1 MATVRVG
8 LPAWA
13 RVLLPGVGL
22 PLLGSALALLPFRVS
37 TTTAAL
43 VFVLAVT
50 GAAAMEG
57 LVAGLIASVL
67 SFLFLNLFFTPPV
80 GTLSVQKT
88 GDLVALVV
96 FLLVSVAVGSLL
108 SRAIAQQS
116 RAERRER
123 EASLLQHLGQRL
135 LSGDAPRTVLASFG
149 DALVGA
155 MAVTR
160 YEAVLPNGELIA
172 ERGGPTPPES
182 PQEFP
187 MVARGN
193 PVGSIRV
200 FPRPDGS
207 RLETEESHLVTAF
220 AAQMAMAL
228 DASRL
233 AEDAHA
239 ARVDAERSQ
248 VQAALLSS
256 VTHDL
261 RTPLASITAS
271 VTDLMDAESRLPKE
285 QAQERLETIRQEAAR
300 LNRVVGNLLDLSRIR
315 AGALTPSKRPVS
327 IEEVIEGVV
336 GRLESVLAGHRV
348 RLLIRE
354 NLPDVPLDV
363 VQIDQALTN
372 VLENAAKFAPA
383 GTEILIAAAQWER
396 WVQVRIAD
404 QGPGIP
410 VELRERLLEP
420 FTSGEDVPGTGTG
433 LGLAIARAVVVAH
446 GGTIRIDSAPGGGTV
461 VIMRLP
467 IGDLA

>member
-1 MATVRVG
+1 MATVRDG
-8 LPAWA
+8 WPAWA

-22 PLLGSALALLPFRVS
+22 PLVGSALALLPFRVS
-37 TTTAAL
+37 TTAAAL

-108 SRAIAQQS
+108 SRALAQQS

-123 EASLLQHLGQRL
+123 EARLLQHLGQRL
-135 LSGDAPRTVLASFG
+135 LSGDAPSTVLASFG

-172 ERGGPTPPES
+172 ERGGPAPPES

-193 PVGSIRV
+193 SMGSIRV
-200 FPRPDGS
+200 YPRTDGS
-207 RLETEESHLVTAF
+207 RLENEERHLVTAF

-228 DASRL
+228 DASLL
-233 AEDAHA
+233 AEDARA

-271 VTDLMDAESRLPKE
+271 VTDLMDTESRLPKE
-285 QAQERLETIRQEAAR
+285 QAQGRLETIRQEAAR

-327 IEEVIEGVV
+327 VEEVIEGVV

-383 GTEILIAAAQWER
+383 GTEILIGAARWER

-420 FTSGEDVPGTGTG
+420 FTSGEDVPGAGTG

-446 GGTIRIDSAPGGGTV
+446 GGTMRIDSAPGGGTV

-467 IGDLA
+467 IGDPV